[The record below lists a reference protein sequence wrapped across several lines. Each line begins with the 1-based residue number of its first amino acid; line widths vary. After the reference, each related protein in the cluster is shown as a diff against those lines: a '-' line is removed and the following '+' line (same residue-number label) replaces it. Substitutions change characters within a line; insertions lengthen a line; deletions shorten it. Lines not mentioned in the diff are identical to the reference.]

1 MLERELKFHV
11 PARQRAGVK
20 SCMRKLGA
28 DTIELHAHYFDTEDQ
43 ALAKARIALRVRR
56 EGDDWVQTLKT
67 PGPDELSRIEWN
79 HPRPDPT
86 LDLSVYADTHI
97 APLLSA
103 VGPRLR
109 CRYVV
114 RVTRMKR
121 VVPTASGSA
130 ELAYDEGVILA
141 GGLALPVHELE
152 IEGISGTAE
161 DLFALSR
168 EWLQGHRLIIDLRS
182 KAARGDALAA
192 CADNEALH
200 VRSALPAH
208 GEPRERPVPRLAPHQ
223 VQRLAAPIRSGQV
236 NLPADIGIRAAY
248 VACANDCI
256 NQIIRNVAFLAGVDN
271 LKTSAEQRIEYVH
284 QIRVGMRRLR
294 ACWRLFGDAASPPE
308 HLLQALKQYF
318 GILGQARDQDVIQTE
333 LLPRLIQAGMPPDT
347 TEAVMHP
354 ADPPAARVQVA
365 ATPEFQLTLLELL
378 RHLVLYG
385 DAMQE
390 SGTGKPAGPLLCRRL
405 NAWLDAIRRDTP
417 RFAEATWNERH
428 AMRKRV
434 KRLRYGMEFAQG
446 TMDSE
451 RIAPL
456 RSALV
461 SAQKA
466 LGQLND
472 LYVAAEY
479 YRGPGARHPSAM
491 FALGWLAAT
500 QQHETD
506 ASYRALLAL
515 SRAGRFRQA
524 RRLSGARPAS
534 RRKVKARSGKE
545 KASVA

>member
-28 DTIELHAHYFDTEDQ
+28 DTIGLHAHYFDTEDQ
-43 ALAKARIALRVRR
+43 ALAKVRVALRVRR
-56 EGDDWVQTLKT
+56 EGDTWVQTIKT
-67 PGPDELSRIEWN
+67 PGPDELSRVEWN

-86 LDLSVYADTHI
+86 LDLSIYADTHI
-97 APLLSA
+97 GPLLSA
-103 VGPRLR
+103 IGPRLR

-114 RVTRMKR
+114 QVTRLKQ
-121 VVPTASGSA
+121 VVPTRSGSA

-152 IEGISGTAE
+152 IEGISGEAE
-161 DLFALSR
+161 DLFSLAR
-168 EWLQGHRLIIDLRS
+168 EWLQDHRLVIDLRS

-200 VRSALPAH
+200 VRSAPPAH

-223 VQRLAAPIRSGQV
+223 VQRLAAPVRASQL
-236 NLPADIGIRAAY
+236 NLPADVGIRAAY
-248 VACANDCI
+248 VACANDCVI
-256 NQIIRNVAFLAGVDN
+256 QIIRNAAFLAGVDN
-271 LKTSAEQRIEYVH
+271 LRTSPEQRIEYVH
-284 QIRVGMRRLR
+284 QIRVGIRRLR

-308 HLLQALKQYF
+308 DLVQALKQYF

-365 ATPEFQLTLLELL
+365 STPEFQLTLLALL
-378 RHLVLYG
+378 EHLVLYG
-385 DAMQE
+385 DTMQNA
-390 SGTGKPAGPLLCRRL
+390 GTGKPAAPILCKRL
-405 NAWLDAIRRDTP
+405 NAWLDAIRRETP
-417 RFAEATWNERH
+417 RFVEATWNERH
-428 AMRKRV
+428 EMRKRV

-446 TMDSE
+446 TLDSE
-451 RIAPL
+451 RIASL
-456 RSALV
+456 RNALV

-500 QQHETD
+500 QQHETE
-506 ASYRALLAL
+506 ASYRALQAL
-515 SRAGRFRQA
+515 SHAGRFQQA
-524 RRLSGARPAS
+524 WRALGAKPDL
-534 RRKVKARSGKE
+534 KKKE
-545 KASVA
+545 KTRGEMRNASFA